1 MSTSLEPWPANAQKP
16 TSLVMVRYCHPLVK
30 ETGFGIQLSPQFQLT
45 SSILLMETMTSACSQ
60 KLLSTW
66 KLLAL
71 AQRDSALVR
80 GWMTWQNVVI
90 VLATQMP
97 KDVKL
102 RFKKITLGLDATKM
116 MPIETSDMVLKSMA
130 MSQLPV
136 EMHASNSNILLCK
149 ITVGVVVMMTSELQ

>member
-1 MSTSLEPWPANAQKP
+1 
-16 TSLVMVRYCHPLVK
+16 
-30 ETGFGIQLSPQFQLT
+30 
-45 SSILLMETMTSACSQ
+45 
-60 KLLSTW
+60 
-66 KLLAL
+66 
-71 AQRDSALVR
+71 
-80 GWMTWQNVVI
+80 
-90 VLATQMP
+90 MP